1 MLTQCRIAKQS
12 MTGDSTETPRE
23 GGEEQKRPRNDGLVR
38 VYQAHS
44 TRFAIAVL
52 KAVTF
57 HTSPSQ
63 ARHAGS
69 AIVAPHVPLMRI
81 KLLFVLA
88 LCCMPL
94 LARAGDASPT
104 LRKIREAGVINIG
117 YRDASVPFSYLDDHQ
132 HPIGY
137 SIDICQR
144 IVAAVK
150 EQLGLRSLE
159 RRWVPVNS
167 ATRLPMVANG
177 SVDLECGVT
186 TNTAERQRQ
195 VAFSVTTFIA
205 ASRLASRRDDPIVH
219 LSDLHHKKVTSTVG
233 TTSLHHLQK
242 LYSGGLEMNL
252 IASRDDPDAFRLLE
266 AHRVAA
272 YAMDDVLLH
281 ATIAGSGHPN
291 DFLVSDDALSVE
303 PYAIVLPPHDP
314 EFKRVA
320 DGAIVALFQSGQ
332 IQALYRKWFQSPIPP
347 FGVNL
352 ELPMHPAMPRIIEHP
367 TDTPDPDEY
376 K

>member
-1 MLTQCRIAKQS
+1 
-12 MTGDSTETPRE
+12 
-23 GGEEQKRPRNDGLVR
+23 
-38 VYQAHS
+38 
-44 TRFAIAVL
+44 
-52 KAVTF
+52 
-57 HTSPSQ
+57 
-63 ARHAGS
+63 
-69 AIVAPHVPLMRI
+69 MRI
-81 KLLFVLA
+81 LPILALA
-88 LCCMPL
+88 LCC
-94 LARAGDASPT
+94 ASAIAGADDASPT

-117 YRDASVPFSYLDDHQ
+117 YRDSSVPFSYLDDHQ

-137 SIDICQR
+137 SIDLCER

-150 EQLGLRSLE
+150 DQLGLRTLE
-159 RRWVPVNS
+159 RRWVPVDS

-195 VAFSVTTFIA
+195 VSFSVTTFIA

-219 LSDLHHKKVTSTVG
+219 LADMSDKKVTSTVG

-242 LYSGGLEMNL
+242 LYSAGIEMK
-252 IASRDDPDAFRLLE
+252 IVASRDDPDAFRLLE
-266 AHRVAA
+266 AHRVSA

-291 DFLVSDDALSVE
+291 DFLVSEDALSVE

-314 EFKRVA
+314 AFKRVA
-320 DGAIVALFQSGQ
+320 DGAIVKLFKSGQ
-332 IQALYRKWFQSPIPP
+332 IRALYRKWFQSPIPP

-352 ELPMHPAMPRIIEHP
+352 DLPMHPAMPRIIEHP
-367 TDTPDPDEY
+367 TDSPDPEVY